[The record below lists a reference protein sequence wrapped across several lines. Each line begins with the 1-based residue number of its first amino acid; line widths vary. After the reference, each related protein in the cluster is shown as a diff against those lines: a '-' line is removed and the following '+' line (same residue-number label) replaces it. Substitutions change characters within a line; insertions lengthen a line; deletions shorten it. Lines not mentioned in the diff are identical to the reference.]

1 LAKTTTRRAAPALAC
16 EIGSQFVAS
25 GRLSGGVI
33 ATHSVRRLPA
43 GAVTPGLTG
52 TNIAQPD
59 AVRRAV
65 SEVLSAIGGG
75 GKRDVITV
83 LPDAAVRV
91 LLLDFDTLPDNRD
104 EATAIIRFR
113 LKKSLPFDVEH
124 AAVSFDRMPQATGM
138 SAGVRTVVA
147 LSPANVVGEYEQAIR
162 DAGYEPGVVL
172 PSVLG
177 ALGIVDADRA
187 AMLVKVDFETTSI
200 ALADASG
207 LRLLRMIEHPS
218 GVSAPDEL
226 TNAVHTSLIFYEDS
240 TGNRVSRV
248 FVTGSNA
255 DSSVTS
261 RLAAENE
268 IPVEALSTGA
278 SGADGPILAAVE
290 GALAQ

>member
-1 LAKTTTRRAAPALAC
+1 MAKTTTRRAAPALAC
-16 EIGSQFVAS
+16 EIGSQFVAG
-25 GRLSGGVI
+25 GRLASGML

-52 TNIAQPD
+52 TNITQPD

-65 SEVLSAIGGG
+65 SEVLSAVGGG

-124 AAVSFDRMPQATGM
+124 AAVSFDRMPSTT
-138 SAGVRTVVA
+138 GVRTVVA
-147 LSPANVVGEYEQAIR
+147 LSPANVVGEYELVIR

-200 ALADASG
+200 ALTDASG
-207 LRLLRMIEHPS
+207 LRLLRMIEHPNGIS
-218 GVSAPDEL
+218 VPDEL

-268 IPVEALSTGA
+268 VPVEALSTGA

>member
-1 LAKTTTRRAAPALAC
+1 LAKSTTRRAAPALAC
-16 EIGSQFVAS
+16 EIGSQFVAA
-25 GRLSGGVI
+25 GRLSGGVLV
-33 ATHSVRRLPA
+33 THSVRRLPA
-43 GAVTPGLTG
+43 GAVSPNLTG
-52 TNIAQPD
+52 TNIAQPE

-91 LLLDFDTLPDNRD
+91 LLLDFDTLPNDRD

-124 AAVSFDRMPQATGM
+124 AAVSFDRMPST
-138 SAGVRTVVA
+138 AGVRTVVA
-147 LSPANVVGEYEQAIR
+147 LSPANVVGEYEQVIR

-177 ALGIVDADRA
+177 ALGIVNADRA

-226 TNAVHTSLIFYEDS
+226 SNAVHTSLIFYEDS
-240 TGNRVSRV
+240 TGSRVSRV
-248 FVTGSNA
+248 YVTGSNA
-255 DSSVTS
+255 DSSVAS
-261 RLAAENE
+261 RLGSENDV
-268 IPVEALSTGA
+268 PVEALSTGA

>member
-1 LAKTTTRRAAPALAC
+1 
-16 EIGSQFVAS
+16 
-25 GRLSGGVI
+25 
-33 ATHSVRRLPA
+33 
-43 GAVTPGLTG
+43 LTG
-52 TNIAQPD
+52 TNIGQPE
-59 AVRRAV
+59 AVKRAV
-65 SEVLSAIGGG
+65 SEVLSAVSGG

-91 LLLDFDTLPDNRD
+91 LLLDFDTLPTDRD

-124 AAVSFDRMPQATGM
+124 AAVSFDRMPST
-138 SAGVRTVVA
+138 AGVRTVVA
-147 LSPANVVGEYEQAIR
+147 LSPANVVGEYEQIVR

-187 AMLVKVDFETTSI
+187 SMLVKIDFETTSI

-207 LRLLRMIEHPS
+207 IRLLRMIEHPS
-218 GVSAPDEL
+218 GVSSPDEL
-226 TNAVHTSLIFYEDS
+226 SNAVHTSLIFYEDS

-261 RLAAENE
+261 RLASENDVH
-268 IPVEALSTGA
+268 VEALSTGA
-278 SGADGPILAAVE
+278 SGADGPIIAAVE